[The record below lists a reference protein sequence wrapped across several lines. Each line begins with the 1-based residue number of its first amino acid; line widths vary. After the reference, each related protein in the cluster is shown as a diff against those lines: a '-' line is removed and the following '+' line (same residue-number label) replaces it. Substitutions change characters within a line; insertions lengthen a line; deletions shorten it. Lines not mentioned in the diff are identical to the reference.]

1 MEMKSGDAC
10 YLVFKTQAFAPV
22 ANADTRTMDMVLN
35 IISGVYRGENEDG
48 KSTGEFLFETEA
60 ANGTGIVWAVRR
72 EDVLMLGVR
81 RNTPRL
87 ASV

>member
-10 YLVFKTQAFAPV
+10 YLVFKAQPFAPV

-35 IISGVYRGENEDG
+35 VVSGVYRGENENG
-48 KSTGEFLFETEA
+48 KNAGEFMFETEA
-60 ANGTGIVWAVRR
+60 ANGTGIVWTLLR
-72 EDVLMLGVR
+72 ENVLMLGVR

-87 ASV
+87 ASI